1 MALVQKLL
9 SPVVEMRKEESTTA
23 LLMFAYSFL
32 VMWAYNV
39 IRPITRSAFIKDLGA
54 DNLPWMP
61 LVASFIIA
69 AVMAGYTATISRLPR
84 RWGLPIIQAAMVGAL
99 VAFWFLFKTGSTWVA
114 VAFYLWGLLLGILL

>member
-39 IRPITRSAFIKDLGA
+39 IRPITRSAFIKDPISYREDGSYIRV
-54 DNLPWMP
+54 P
-61 LVASFIIA
+61 LFSVS
-69 AVMAGYTATISRLPR
+69 
-84 RWGLPIIQAAMVGAL
+84 
-99 VAFWFLFKTGSTWVA
+99 
-114 VAFYLWGLLLGILL
+114 